1 VGVAHTSLYE
11 LLKKRRMV
19 RHYTS
24 EPVQREALERI
35 VATVRRA
42 PSAGFSQG
50 QRLLVVDDPDLLARI
65 AALGHDDSFEGVEP
79 WFETAAA
86 QVFVMTCEGDYH
98 ERYQRDDKLQD
109 GEEIEWPV
117 PFWHVDAGAAMML
130 ILLGAIEEGLAAAVY
145 GIFGDNER
153 KLRDLLRI
161 PDDFT
166 LVAGISIGYPLPDP
180 GWSSKTSRT
189 TQRRRA
195 LDEVVQ
201 WNRWSSAL

>member
-19 RHYTS
+19 RHYTG
-24 EPVQREALERI
+24 EPVPREVLERM

-50 QRLLVVDDPDLLARI
+50 QRLLVVDDPELLGRI
-65 AALGHDDSFEGVEP
+65 AALGDDEPLEGVEP

-86 QVFVMTCEGDYH
+86 QVFVMTREADYH
-98 ERYQRDDKLQD
+98 ERYQKDDKLQD
-109 GEEIEWPV
+109 GEEIVWPV

-130 ILLGAIEEGLAAAVY
+130 ILVAAIEEGLAAAVY
-145 GIFGDNER
+145 GIFGEDEQ
-153 KLRDLLRI
+153 KLRDMLQI
-161 PDDFT
+161 PADLT

-189 TQRRRA
+189 TQRRRTR
-195 LDEVVQ
+195 DELVR
-201 WNRWSSAL
+201 WNHW

>member
-1 VGVAHTSLYE
+1 MGSLYE

-19 RHYTS
+19 RHYTG
-24 EPVQREALERI
+24 ERVPREALERI
-35 VATVRRA
+35 AATVRRA
-42 PSAGFSQG
+42 PSGGFSQG

-65 AALGHDDSFEGVEP
+65 AALGDGDPLEGVEP
-79 WFETAAA
+79 WLETAGA
-86 QVFVMTCEGDYH
+86 QVFVMTRENDYH
-98 ERYQRDDKLQD
+98 DRYQRDDKLED

-130 ILLGAIEEGLAAAVY
+130 VLLATIEEGLAAAVY
-145 GIFGDNER
+145 GIFGDDET

-180 GWSSKTSRT
+180 GWSSKTSRA
-189 TQRRRA
+189 TQRRRTV
-195 LDEVVQ
+195 DEVVH
-201 WNRWSSAL
+201 WNAWTS

>member
-1 VGVAHTSLYE
+1 MGSFYE

-19 RHYTS
+19 RHYTG
-24 EPVQREALERI
+24 EPTSRDALERI

-50 QRLLVVDDPDLLARI
+50 QRLLVVDDPELLARI
-65 AALGHDDSFEGVEP
+65 AALAEEDQVEGVEP

-86 QVFVMTCEGDYH
+86 QIFVMTREGDYH
-98 ERYQRDDKLQD
+98 DRYQRDDKLQD
-109 GEEIEWPV
+109 GEEIVWPV

-130 ILLGAIEEGLAAAVY
+130 ILVAAIEEGLAAAVY
-145 GIFGDNER
+145 GIFADDEE
-153 KLRDLLRI
+153 KLRTLLQI
-161 PDDFT
+161 PDDCT

-189 TQRRRA
+189 TQRRRT
-195 LDEVVQ
+195 LDEVVK
-201 WNRWSSAL
+201 WNRWSS

>member
-1 VGVAHTSLYE
+1 MGSFYD

-19 RHYTS
+19 RHYS
-24 EPVQREALERI
+24 GEPVPRETLERI

-50 QRLLVVDDPDLLARI
+50 QRVLVVDDPDLLARI
-65 AALGHDDSFEGVEP
+65 AALGDDEPQLEAVEP

-86 QVFVMTCEGDYH
+86 QIFVMTRESDYH

-130 ILLGAIEEGLAAAVY
+130 ILVAAIEEGLAAAVY
-145 GIFGDNER
+145 GIFGADEE
-153 KLRDLLRI
+153 KLRDLLGI
-161 PDDFT
+161 PTEFT

-180 GWSSKTSRT
+180 GWSSKTSRA

-195 LDEVVQ
+195 VDELVQ
-201 WNRWSSAL
+201 WNHWSSAL

>member
-1 VGVAHTSLYE
+1 VGSFYD

-19 RHYTS
+19 RHYS
-24 EPVQREALERI
+24 GEPVPRETLERI

-50 QRLLVVDDPDLLARI
+50 QRVLVVDDPELLARI
-65 AALGHDDSFEGVEP
+65 AALGGDELRLEGVEP

-86 QVFVMTCEGDYH
+86 QIFVMTRESDYH

-109 GEEIEWPV
+109 GQEIEWPV

-130 ILLGAIEEGLAAAVY
+130 ILVAAIEEGLAAAVY
-145 GIFGDNER
+145 GIFGEDEQ

-161 PDDFT
+161 PDEFT

-180 GWSSKTSRT
+180 GWSSKTSRA
-189 TQRRRA
+189 TQRRRPI
-195 LDEVVQ
+195 DELVH
-201 WNRWSSAL
+201 WNSWSSAL

>member
-1 VGVAHTSLYE
+1 MGSLYE

-19 RHYTS
+19 RHYTG
-24 EPVQREALERI
+24 ERVPREALERI
-35 VATVRRA
+35 AATVRRA
-42 PSAGFSQG
+42 PSGGFSQG

-65 AALGHDDSFEGVEP
+65 AALGDDDPLEGVEP
-79 WFETAAA
+79 WLETAAA
-86 QVFVMTCEGDYH
+86 QVFVMTRENDYH
-98 ERYQRDDKLQD
+98 DRYRRDDKLQD

-130 ILLGAIEEGLAAAVY
+130 VLLATIEEGLAAAVY
-145 GIFGDNER
+145 GIFDDDEK

-180 GWSSKTSRT
+180 GWSSKTSRA
-189 TQRRRA
+189 TQRRRTV
-195 LDEVVQ
+195 DEVVH
-201 WNRWSSAL
+201 WNAWTS

>member
-1 VGVAHTSLYE
+1 MGSFYE

-19 RHYTS
+19 RHYTG
-24 EPVQREALERI
+24 EPAPRDVLERI

-42 PSAGFSQG
+42 PSGGFSQG
-50 QRLLVVDDPDLLARI
+50 QRLLVVDDPEVLSQI
-65 AALGHDDSFEGVEP
+65 AALGDDVQPEGVEP

-86 QVFVMTCEGDYH
+86 HVFVMTRENDYH

-109 GEEIEWPV
+109 GAEIEWPV

-130 ILLGAIEEGLAAAVY
+130 VLLAAIEEGLAAAVY
-145 GIFGDNER
+145 GIFGDDEK

-180 GWSSKTSRT
+180 GWSAKTSRA
-189 TQRRRA
+189 TQRRRT

-201 WNRWSSAL
+201 WNHWRS